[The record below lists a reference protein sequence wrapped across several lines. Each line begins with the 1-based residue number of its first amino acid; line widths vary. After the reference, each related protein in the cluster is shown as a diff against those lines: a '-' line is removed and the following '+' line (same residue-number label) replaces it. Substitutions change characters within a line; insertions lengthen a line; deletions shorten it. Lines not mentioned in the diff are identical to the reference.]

1 MEILLLIAFRA
12 LLDNYEADTKWPEKV
27 TAREERENWHF
38 LDVVMDTE
46 VMRTAHEFLVFH
58 DKAPADINEF
68 KQLLHDI
75 WFKLYTRRRGDRLSV
90 QIVFVQMWSFMVL
103 QWHNYN
109 FWPPRQTFASGPSPP
124 LNL

>member
-90 QIVFVQMWSFMVL
+90 QIVFVQM
-103 QWHNYN
+103 
-109 FWPPRQTFASGPSPP
+109 
-124 LNL
+124 